1 MAPTS
6 TIRQTAEQRREA
18 VLRAAM
24 IEFAQGGLDG
34 TSTQTIAS
42 RAGISQPYL
51 FRLFPNKKALF
62 IEAIQTAN
70 QQIVA
75 RFEAAAGTKSGHDAL
90 NAMAVAYTELIA
102 DRTFLLLSL
111 HGFAACDDA
120 EVRDAC
126 RRCFRDVWYTIERLS
141 GLDPDTVRQFYAT
154 GMLCNVITAMQLD
167 EVDERWA
174 TLARPSA
181 PNDANAPEDLESK

>member
-62 IEAIQTAN
+62 IEAIQN
-70 QQIVA
+70 SNRQIVA
-75 RFEAAAGTKSGHDAL
+75 KFEAAAGTKSGHDAL
-90 NAMAVAYTELIA
+90 QAMAEAYQELIT

-111 HGFAACDDA
+111 HGFAACGDD

-174 TLARPSA
+174 TLARPQA
-181 PNDANAPEDLESK
+181 PAELKPEGK